1 MLYGNDTA
9 CYYALT
15 FCVQVKMG
23 DWHTNSWTN
32 SPGNLSKLEV
42 DVELKLPQVFRWKK
56 NLPELNSREVI

>member
-1 MLYGNDTA
+1 
-9 CYYALT
+9 
-15 FCVQVKMG
+15 MG